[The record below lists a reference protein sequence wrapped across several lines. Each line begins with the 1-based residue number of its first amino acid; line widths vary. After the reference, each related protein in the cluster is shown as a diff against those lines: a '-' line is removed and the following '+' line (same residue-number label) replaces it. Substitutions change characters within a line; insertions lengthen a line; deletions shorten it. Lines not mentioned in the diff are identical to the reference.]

1 MVLLTFISPVNG
13 KVIVS
18 NLEHMN
24 KRVMAL
30 FLAFFSMLNLNA
42 EVRLQMEKDGGVY
55 KIPCELNG
63 LKMRFIFD
71 TGAST
76 VCMSQNYAIFMA
88 ENGYLSKDDIIG
100 HSKSTVADGRTINNK
115 VVNIRS
121 LKIGGL
127 ELKKY

>member
-88 ENGYLSKDDIIG
+88 ENG
-100 HSKSTVADGRTINNK
+100 
-115 VVNIRS
+115 
-121 LKIGGL
+121 
-127 ELKKY
+127 